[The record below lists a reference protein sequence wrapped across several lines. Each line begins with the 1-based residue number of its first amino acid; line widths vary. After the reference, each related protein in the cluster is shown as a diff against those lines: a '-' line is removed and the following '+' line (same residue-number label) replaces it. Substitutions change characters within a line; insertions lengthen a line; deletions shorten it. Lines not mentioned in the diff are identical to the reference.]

1 MVKHDVTP
9 QDIDRELARL
19 GELSL
24 DELKTRFRDL
34 TGSALPKY
42 MRRGLI
48 ELAVG
53 HALQT
58 KLLGG
63 LDRETKKKLDA
74 AIATI
79 VPKGEP
85 PPKPKRQ
92 NKKLKPGTKLIR
104 QWHGRL
110 YEVTVTRTGFDWDSQ
125 QFGSLTEIAQTITGT
140 KWNGWVFFGLKKPAP
155 SKAKPNRAG
164 HPANGRGTSF
174 CPAADAAADTDNIP
188 PSGMEPIDG

>member
-1 MVKHDVTP
+1 MAKHDLAP
-9 QDIDRELARL
+9 RDIDRELARL

-53 HALQT
+53 HALQA

-63 LDRETKKKLDA
+63 LDRETRKKLEDA
-74 AIATI
+74 VATI

-92 NKKLKPGTKLIR
+92 NRKLKPGTRLIR

-110 YEVTVTRTGFDWDSQ
+110 YEVTVTRNGFDWDGKS
-125 QFGSLTEIAQTITGT
+125 FGSLTEIAQTITGT
-140 KWNGWVFFGLKKPAP
+140 KWNGWVFFGIKKPAP
-155 SKAKPNRAG
+155 ANMKANRAG
-164 HPANGRGTSF
+164 HPKNGRGTPL
-174 CPAADAAADTDNIP
+174 CPTLDSVP
-188 PSGMEPIDG
+188 PESSSSAPESVHG